1 MLTFTDYQAFDMG
14 KIVLYI
20 ATSIDGRIADA
31 NGGVEFLDGFG
42 SAEEDYGYTRFIKTI
57 GTVVMGSA
65 TYEKLLSFSYWYEG
79 MDHVVFSSREL
90 HVPEGRSIRQLSG
103 DPRELAAELRSR
115 DKDTWLVGGAALLS
129 SFLEHQLVDIMIIS
143 IIPRYLGSGISLWQD
158 GIPLQSKWTLTEC
171 KSWND
176 GVVQLQ
182 YSLQN

>member
-1 MLTFTDYQAFDMG
+1 MLNFTNHQAFDMG

-42 SAEEDYGYTRFIKTI
+42 SATEDYGYTQFIKTI

-65 TYEKLLSFSYWYEG
+65 TYEKLLGFSYWYEG

-103 DPRELAAELRSR
+103 DPRELAAELRNR
-115 DKDTWLVGGAALLS
+115 DKDSWLVGGAALLS
-129 SFLEHQLVDIMIIS
+129 SFLEHKLIDTMIITVV
-143 IIPRYLGSGISLWQD
+143 PRYLGSGIGLWQD
-158 GIPLQSKWTLTEC
+158 GNPGQSKWKLTDC
-171 KSWND
+171 KKWDD
-176 GVVQLQ
+176 GVIQLQ
-182 YSLQN
+182 YAFQG